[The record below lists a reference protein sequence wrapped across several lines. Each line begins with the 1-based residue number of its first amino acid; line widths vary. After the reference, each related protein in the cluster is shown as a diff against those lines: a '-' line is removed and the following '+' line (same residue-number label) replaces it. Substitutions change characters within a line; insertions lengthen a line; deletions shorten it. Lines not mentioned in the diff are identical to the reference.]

1 MGFEE
6 AAMERNATAC
16 AMEWS
21 IELEKGLRS
30 KIPGRCVEA
39 ILQIEPRLKQWAGEP
54 EATMVVYN
62 MFGLVPGEERLFANT
77 IFLRL
82 AEAFQLGNK
91 HIRVSIVRV
100 FLSLRRH
107 CRDKKRSKRIKGILS
122 KSRVHN
128 HLELL
133 KRVKIVFDTG
143 DPESRALALVLF
155 GCWADFAKD
164 SAHVRYLVLSS
175 LVSSNVLEV
184 AFLS

>member
-1 MGFEE
+1 
-6 AAMERNATAC
+6 
-16 AMEWS
+16 
-21 IELEKGLRS
+21 
-30 KIPGRCVEA
+30 
-39 ILQIEPRLKQWAGEP
+39 
-54 EATMVVYN
+54 MVVYN

-143 DPESRALALVLF
+143 DRSLF
-155 GCWADFAKD
+155 LFRQLNITLHGSSSTKHVHIMDGHVVD
-164 SAHVRYLVLSS
+164 SNLLF
-175 LVSSNVLEV
+175 SN
-184 AFLS
+184 